1 MKKYIGEIALFSIT
15 IFWGVTFAIIKLALN
30 DISPMFFIAIR
41 FSFAAILLLP
51 FLLKPLMQTDFDTIK
66 AGLFLGLLYF
76 IGFAT
81 QTVGLQY
88 TTATKSGFI
97 TGTFVIFIPI
107 LQLILERRAPGRG
120 NIIGI
125 LLVVIGLILLSS
137 KGETV
142 IDILTELGS
151 NFNVGDFLTL
161 ICAIFYALYVV
172 YIDIITKKFD
182 YKALIIL
189 QVLFTGAAGFVSA
202 FLFDFAGI
210 ESMRYDFNKTV
221 IMVILYTAI
230 FSSVLATVIQTKYQK
245 TVTPTKAGI
254 IFSLEPIFAA
264 LFAFIIIN
272 ESISSFGII
281 GCLFIFT
288 GVLVSELLDKIK
300 LSYAVRKS

>member
-1 MKKYIGEIALFSIT
+1 MKKYIGEGALLSIT
-15 IFWGVTFAIIKLALN
+15 VFWGVTFAIIKLALN

-41 FSFAAILLLP
+41 FSFAALLLLP
-51 FLLKPLMQTDFDTIK
+51 FLWKPLFSSKIDLIK
-66 AGLFLGLLYF
+66 SGLFLGLLYF

-107 LQLILERRAPGRG
+107 LQLILERRAPTKG

-142 IDILTELGS
+142 MDILTELGS
-151 NFNVGDFLTL
+151 NFNLGDFLTL
-161 ICAIFYALYVV
+161 ICAVFYALYVV
-172 YIDIITKKFD
+172 YIDIITKKYD
-182 YKALIIL
+182 YRPLIIL
-189 QVLFTGAAGFVSA
+189 QVLFTGAAGFIFA
-202 FLFDFAGI
+202 FLFDAAGV
-210 ESMRYDFNKTV
+210 ESIRYDFNRTV
-221 IMVILYTAI
+221 ILVILYTAI

-264 LFAFIIIN
+264 FFAFLIIS

-281 GCLFIFT
+281 GCIFIFT
-288 GVLVSELLDKIK
+288 GVLVSELLEKNK
-300 LSYAVRKS
+300 N

>member
-30 DISPMFFIAIR
+30 DISPMVFIGIR
-41 FSFAAILLLP
+41 FSLAALILLP
-51 FLLKPLMQTDFDTIK
+51 FLLKPLLNSNIHLIK

-107 LQLILERRAPGRG
+107 LQLILERRAPGKG
-120 NIIGI
+120 NIFGI
-125 LLVVIGLILLSS
+125 LLVIIGLILLSS
-137 KGETV
+137 KGVTV
-142 IDILTELGS
+142 LDILNELGS
-151 NFNVGDFLTL
+151 NFNIGDLLTL

-182 YKALIIL
+182 YKPLIIL
-189 QVLFTGAAGFVSA
+189 QVLFTGIAGFVFA
-202 FLFDFAGI
+202 FLFDAAGI
-210 ESMRYDFNKTV
+210 ESIRYDFNKTV
-221 IMVILYTAI
+221 ILVILYTAI
-230 FSSVLATVIQTKYQK
+230 FSSILATVIQTKYQK
-245 TVTPTKAGI
+245 VVTPTKAGI

-264 LFAFIIIN
+264 LFAFLIIQ
-272 ESISSFGII
+272 EEISSFGIV
-281 GCLFIFT
+281 GCIFIFT
-288 GVLVSELLDKIK
+288 GVLVSELYDKNNN
-300 LSYAVRKS
+300 

>member
-41 FSFAAILLLP
+41 FSIAALLLLP
-51 FLLKPLMQTDFDTIK
+51 FLWKPLVSSDLDAIK
-66 AGLFLGLLYF
+66 AGIFLGLLYF

-81 QTVGLQY
+81 QTVGLYY

-97 TGTFVIFIPI
+97 TGTFVIFIPL
-107 LQLILERRAPGRG
+107 LQLVIERRAPNRG

-125 LLVVIGLILLSS
+125 ILVLIGLILLSS

-142 IDILTELGS
+142 FDVVSELGS

-172 YIDIITKKFD
+172 FIDIITKKYD
-182 YKALIIL
+182 YKPLIIL
-189 QVLFTGAAGFVSA
+189 QVLFTGAAGFIFT
-202 FLFDFAGI
+202 FLFNITGI
-210 ESMRYDFNKTV
+210 ESLRYNFNQTV
-221 IMVILYTAI
+221 ILVILYTAI
-230 FSSVLATVIQTKYQK
+230 FSSILATVIQTKYQK

-264 LFAFIIIN
+264 LFAFIIIS
-272 ESISSFGII
+272 EKISNFGIL
-281 GCLFIFT
+281 GCIFIFT
-288 GVLVSELLDKIK
+288 GVLVSELLDKNN
-300 LSYAVRKS
+300 SYI

>member
-1 MKKYIGEIALFSIT
+1 MKKYIGEGALLSIT
-15 IFWGVTFAIIKLALN
+15 VFWGVTFAIIKLALN

-41 FSFAAILLLP
+41 FSFAALLLLP
-51 FLLKPLMQTDFDTIK
+51 FLWKPLFSSKIDLIK
-66 AGLFLGLLYF
+66 SGLFLGLLYF

-107 LQLILERRAPGRG
+107 LQLILERRAPSKG

-137 KGETV
+137 KGETEM
-142 IDILTELGS
+142 DILTELGS
-151 NFNVGDFLTL
+151 NFNLGDFLTL
-161 ICAIFYALYVV
+161 ICAVFYALYVV
-172 YIDIITKKFD
+172 YIDIITKKYD
-182 YKALIIL
+182 YRPLIIL
-189 QVLFTGAAGFVSA
+189 QVLCTGAAGFIFA
-202 FLFDFAGI
+202 FIFDAAGI
-210 ESMRYDFNKTV
+210 ELIRYDFNRTV
-221 IMVILYTAI
+221 ILVILYTAI

-264 LFAFIIIN
+264 FFAFLIIS

-281 GCLFIFT
+281 GCIFIFT
-288 GVLVSELLDKIK
+288 GVLVSELLEKN
-300 LSYAVRKS
+300 KS

>member
-1 MKKYIGEIALFSIT
+1 MKKYIGETALFSIT

-30 DISPMFFIAIR
+30 DISPMLFIGIR
-41 FSFAAILLLP
+41 FSLAALILLPL
-51 FLLKPLMQTDFDTIK
+51 LLKSLLNSNIDLIK

-107 LQLILERRAPGRG
+107 LQLILERRAPTGG
-120 NIIGI
+120 NIVGI

-142 IDILTELGS
+142 VDILTELGS
-151 NFNVGDFLTL
+151 NFNIGDLLTL

-172 YIDIITKKFD
+172 YIDIITKKCN
-182 YKALIIL
+182 YKPLIIL
-189 QVLFTGAAGFVSA
+189 QVLFTGIAGFILA
-202 FLFDFAGI
+202 FLFDAAGI
-210 ESMRYDFNKTV
+210 ESIRYDFNKTV
-221 IMVILYTAI
+221 ILVILYTTI
-230 FSSVLATVIQTKYQK
+230 FSSILATVIQTKYQK
-245 TVTPTKAGI
+245 VVTPTKAGI

-264 LFAFIIIN
+264 FFAFLIIH
-272 ESISSFGII
+272 EQFSSFGII
-281 GCLFIFT
+281 GCIFIFT
-288 GVLVSELLDKIK
+288 GVLVSELYDKNNN
-300 LSYAVRKS
+300 